1 MLHTQSGGLGTLSYR
16 RVLGHLIL
24 LKIKR
29 YQFFHYLRLDLIN
42 LRMKKLTAKKMHH
55 REKLVFMLL
64 FEKDFKIISLCKSI
78 GARYSFSNKGWYLL
92 ANKKNIEAIKNTFEQ
107 VTQLTWES
115 DESIENNK
123 TKPENW
129 IKGVCVNPKHEAHLE
144 SFILFLKSKR
154 FAQNT
159 ITNYTS
165 ALRLF
170 LNFYAD
176 KNVAELTQ
184 EHVIR
189 FNNEYILAKRLSSS
203 MQNQV
208 VNALK
213 KFYLIVKNSRI
224 DIETIHRPRGEHKN
238 PNVISKEEVKQILEA
253 PRNLKHRAMLSLIY
267 ACGLRRSEL
276 LNLSISDIDS
286 KRKLLI
292 IKQSKGRKDRV
303 APLSDKIIELLREY
317 YKSYRPKNWLFEGQ
331 TVGNKYSAKSLQ
343 NVLKQSLKK
352 ANIDKPVTLHWL
364 RHSFATHH
372 LESGTDL
379 RYIQAILGHK
389 SSRTTEIYTH
399 VSTQYLKNIRSPFDD
414 L

>member
-1 MLHTQSGGLGTLSYR
+1 
-16 RVLGHLIL
+16 
-24 LKIKR
+24 
-29 YQFFHYLRLDLIN
+29 
-42 LRMKKLTAKKMHH
+42 MKKLTVKKIHH
-55 REKLVFMLL
+55 REKLAFMLL
-64 FEKDFKIISLCKSI
+64 FEKDFELISLCKTI
-78 GARYSFSNKGWYLL
+78 GAKYSSSHKGWYLL
-92 ANKKNIEAIKNTFEQ
+92 ANKKNIESIKKTFEQ
-107 VTQLTWES
+107 TTQLTWET

-123 TKPENW
+123 TQPKNW
-129 IKGVCVNPKHEAHLE
+129 IKGVCVNPKHEEYLE

-154 FAQNT
+154 FAQST
-159 ITNYTS
+159 IKNYTS

-184 EHVIR
+184 DDVIR
-189 FNNEYILAKRLSSS
+189 FNNEYILAKRLSTS

-208 VNALK
+208 VNAIK
-213 KFYLIVKNSRI
+213 KFFLIVENRRVDI
-224 DIETIHRPRGEHKN
+224 DLIHRPRQEHKL
-238 PNVISKEEVKQILEA
+238 PNVISKEEVKKILEA

-276 LNLSISDIDS
+276 INLKPGDVDS

-292 IKQSKGRKDRV
+292 IRQSKGQKDRV
-303 APLSDKIIELLREY
+303 APISDKIIDLLRAY
-317 YKSYRPKNWLFEGQ
+317 YKSYRPVNWLFEGQ
-331 TVGNKYSAKSLQ
+331 IKGNKYSAKSLE

-352 ANIDKPVTLHWL
+352 ANIAKPVTLHWL